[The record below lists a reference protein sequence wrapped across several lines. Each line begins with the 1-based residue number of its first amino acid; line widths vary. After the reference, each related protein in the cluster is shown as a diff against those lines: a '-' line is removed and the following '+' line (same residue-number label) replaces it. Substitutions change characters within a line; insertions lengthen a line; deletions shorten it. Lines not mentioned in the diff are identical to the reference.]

1 MVDSQCESMTMRRMA
16 YLAYALVFPR
26 RQTMPNSEEHHQ
38 VVIAAQLYPPV
49 LLLDYTH
56 SLVVLWPV
64 AVRSTA

>member
-1 MVDSQCESMTMRRMA
+1 MA

-49 LLLDYTH
+49 LLSDYAR